1 VIFFILVFCANNNIK
16 KIKKKRKKKKRKRSK
31 CNNRFQPIALICDWL
46 VFTFMAEVE
55 SPVGG
60 VADPLGKYRARRP
73 RGYCEP
79 LEELSYL
86 LKSSNIFLSLKK
98 KKY

>member
-1 VIFFILVFCANNNIK
+1 
-16 KIKKKRKKKKRKRSK
+16 
-31 CNNRFQPIALICDWL
+31 
-46 VFTFMAEVE
+46 MAEVE

-98 KKY
+98 KKILG

>member
-1 VIFFILVFCANNNIK
+1 
-16 KIKKKRKKKKRKRSK
+16 
-31 CNNRFQPIALICDWL
+31 
-46 VFTFMAEVE
+46 MAEVE
-55 SPVGG
+55 SLVGG

-73 RGYCEP
+73 SEP